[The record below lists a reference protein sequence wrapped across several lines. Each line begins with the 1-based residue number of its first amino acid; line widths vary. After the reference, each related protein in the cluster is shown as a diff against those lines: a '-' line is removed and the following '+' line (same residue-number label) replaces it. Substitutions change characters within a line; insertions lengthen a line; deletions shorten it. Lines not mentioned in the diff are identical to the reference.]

1 MFRLSIILHLH
12 IKDPVSRSRDPK
24 CNLAFQYLFSFL
36 FFPRQAANLNSV
48 RPPLISRT
56 QTLTHAINLV
66 GERLVLIGPKWDF
79 SWLCATENDRLC
91 VREVK
96 TIWSHRSPERC
107 QTNRKRNKRKKKK
120 NLCGEGFRC
129 LVLPFRLPSSQSPP
143 KKQERKK
150 NRQSIGHLSSAP
162 RRSLEVDSYHLKKHK
177 SLTHGLFMFLC
188 NNQY

>member
-12 IKDPVSRSRDPK
+12 IKDPASPSRDPK
-24 CNLAFQYLFSFL
+24 CNLTLLVFVFFSLFS
-36 FFPRQAANLNSV
+36 RQAANLNSV
-48 RPPLISRT
+48 QPPLISRT

-79 SWLCATENDRLC
+79 SWLRATENDRLC

-107 QTNRKRNKRKKKK
+107 QTNRKRNKRKKKPVWGRI
-120 NLCGEGFRC
+120 L
-129 LVLPFRLPSSQSPP
+129 LPRPSLPSFFLPVSP
-143 KKQERKK
+143 KKQKRKK
-150 NRQSIGHLSSAP
+150 NRQSLGHLSSAP
-162 RRSLEVDSYHLKKHK
+162 CRSPEVDSYHLKKHK